1 MLEYLLLLVFALF
14 SIGIAGVLASRHFVV
29 IVLSIE
35 IIIVASS
42 LAAMSLYSYT
52 SAGAILP
59 LLFVIWAIAAVDV
72 IALVVFYRYL
82 AKFKASLDVTKLN
95 RLRDR

>member
-1 MLEYLLLLVFALF
+1 MLEYLLLLAFALF

-29 IVLSIE
+29 IVLAVE
-35 IIIVASS
+35 IIIVSSS

-52 SAGAILP
+52 STGAILP

-82 AKFKASLDVTKLN
+82 AKFKVSMDVTKLN
-95 RLRDR
+95 RLRD